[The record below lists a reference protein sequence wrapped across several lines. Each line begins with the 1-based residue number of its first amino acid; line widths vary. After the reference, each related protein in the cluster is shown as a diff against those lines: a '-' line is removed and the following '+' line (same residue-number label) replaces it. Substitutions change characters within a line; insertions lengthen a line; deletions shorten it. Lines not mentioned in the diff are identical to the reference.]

1 MMEFFYRCNR
11 RLEALGFKD
20 SDKIY
25 KRVKDTHAALHSLH
39 FELWESGPY
48 STKKR
53 DEELP
58 PPSDRDFSAQCM
70 TFAAAK
76 DDVNA

>member
-1 MMEFFYRCNR
+1 MMEFFYRCKR

-25 KRVKDTHAALHSLH
+25 KGVKDIHAALHSLH

-48 STKKR
+48 SKR
-53 DEELP
+53 TREEDLP
-58 PPSDRDFSAQCM
+58 PPSERDF
-70 TFAAAK
+70 
-76 DDVNA
+76 